1 MTSPLP
7 YFGPGPN
14 PLNSYLRAER
24 SAIDEIIEA
33 LRDAAAD
40 AQRRINKLETKSG
53 IGSVVRRAQLAL
65 IRRELR
71 ASQDALWKT
80 VNSSVRRASPAIAS
94 AAAEAEQVLQALL
107 FQAVGKRPSDAL
119 MASQRAYAQR
129 TVQTFLSRGKNGIG
143 LSQQVY
149 RTSQLANGYVDR
161 AVNRVILQGGSWQ
174 EIASAVRPMISPD
187 TPGGVS
193 YAAKRL
199 GRTELNNAFH
209 TTQQDLAEKS
219 PFVLGLHWHLS
230 RTHPSKDECD
240 VIAEGHSKGKGK
252 GIYVPSECPAKPHP
266 QCLCYTTNEMMSED
280 AFLDWLEE
288 EDIDSLTKQYSNS
301 SRSISA

>member
-1 MTSPLP
+1 MTNPLP
-7 YFGPGPN
+7 FAGPGPN

-24 SAIDEIIEA
+24 MAVEEIIEA

-40 AQRRINKLETKSG
+40 AQRRINKLETKNG
-53 IGSVVRRAQLAL
+53 IGSIVRRAQLAL

-71 ASQDALWKT
+71 ASQDALWKS
-80 VNSSVRRASPAIAS
+80 VGSSIRRASPALAS
-94 AAAEAEQVLQALL
+94 AATEAEQVLQALL
-107 FQAVGKRPSDAL
+107 FQAVGKRPTDAL
-119 MASQRAYAQR
+119 VASQKAYAQR

-209 TTQQDLAEKS
+209 TTQQEMAEKS

-230 RTHPSKDECD
+230 RSHPNKDECD
-240 VIAEGHSKGKGK
+240 EIAKGHSKGKGK
-252 GIYVPSECPAKPHP
+252 GIYVPSEVPSKPHP
-266 QCLCYTTNEMMSED
+266 SCLCYLTNEMMSED
-280 AFLDWLEE
+280 AFLDFMEQ
-288 EDIDSLTKQYSNS
+288 EDIDSLTKQYSIA
-301 SRSISA
+301 RPSISA